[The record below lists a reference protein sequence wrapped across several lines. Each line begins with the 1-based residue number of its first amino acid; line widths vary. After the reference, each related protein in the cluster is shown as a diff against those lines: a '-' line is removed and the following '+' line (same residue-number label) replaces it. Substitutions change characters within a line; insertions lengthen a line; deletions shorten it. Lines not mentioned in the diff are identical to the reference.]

1 MNTLPA
7 LAVLTGFYPLARAVL
22 ANRTTTLR
30 PALAWAAAALAAWVA
45 TPLDPASVAVPYLA
59 LCLSGCAGVAVLG
72 ARRPGVGAWNFV
84 VGGLLAVQMLPVAS
98 GLGTPRLEPAHIIFL
113 GATLVVVL
121 LNYLPTRTGAAVP
134 LAGAA
139 FAAELARLA
148 GARIP
153 DGARVA
159 GWLLLAAAPWTVTAA
174 LRWGAPANATDRL
187 WIGFRDCYGVLW
199 AQRVREQFNRS
210 AASVGLPVRLAW
222 PGLRPAGSDDGEPLA
237 TLRALLKRFA
247 TTPEDGGDGR

>member
-1 MNTLPA
+1 MNALSA
-7 LAVLTGFYPLARAVL
+7 LALLSGLYPLGRAVL

-45 TPLDPASVAVPYLA
+45 TPLDPASLAVPYLA

-98 GLGTPRLEPAHIIFL
+98 GLGTPRLEPAHLIFL
-113 GATLVVVL
+113 GATLVVVS
-121 LNYLPTRTGAAVP
+121 LNYLPTRTGVAVP
-134 LAGAA
+134 LSVGA
-139 FAAELARLA
+139 FGLELARLA

-153 DGARVA
+153 EGVRLA
-159 GWLLLAAAPWTVTAA
+159 GWLLLALAAWAIVVA
-174 LRWGAPANATDRL
+174 LRLAAPANATDRL
-187 WIGFRDCYGVLW
+187 WLGFRDRYGVLW

-210 AASVGLPVRLAW
+210 VASAGLPVRLAW
-222 PGLRPAGSDDGEPLA
+222 SGLRPPGPGDGEPLA

-247 TTPEDGGDGR
+247 TGPEDGRES